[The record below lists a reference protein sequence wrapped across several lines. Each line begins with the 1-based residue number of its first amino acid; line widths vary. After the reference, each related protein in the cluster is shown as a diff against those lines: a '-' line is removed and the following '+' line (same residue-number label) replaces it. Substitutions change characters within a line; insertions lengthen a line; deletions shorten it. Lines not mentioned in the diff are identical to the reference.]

1 MTQSHSRR
9 KFLQTTAVGS
19 MALASAVRARAAT
32 GQTFPSEGAIDC
44 QSHMYP
50 EVVLDFMETRTKPPL
65 VFRRG
70 DVRYTVVGKWH
81 RRVLPKHIDVGA
93 KIADM
98 DRVGIATTA
107 LTINDPGPETFGE
120 DGLKMAQLAND
131 FLGETAK
138 AHPGRFIPL
147 ALLPLQDMDASLK
160 ELDRCVNKLGAR
172 GILLYSNLNGLFP
185 DEPQFRPLFARA
197 EEMGLP
203 LFLHP
208 ADPVT
213 YDVTEGRNL
222 IAALGLMF
230 DTTIALARMILA
242 GMFEQHPKLKVV
254 CPHVGGTL
262 PYLIGRLDHQTQV
275 LKRGAE
281 NIKKAPSEYLKQV
294 YLDVVTPLPLAIK
307 FAYDMVGPDKLLYGS
322 DHPWVDPLL
331 IMDSVKS
338 LGLPAEDEQKIFRG
352 NAVKLFGL

>member
-1 MTQSHSRR
+1 MPERHSRR
-9 KFLQTTAVGS
+9 QFLQTTAVGS
-19 MALASAVRARAAT
+19 MALAGARAA
-32 GQTFPSEGAIDC
+32 GAASAEPDPQGAIDC

-50 EVVLDFMETRTKPPL
+50 EVVLDYMETRTKPPL
-65 VFRRG
+65 AYRRG
-70 DVRYTVVGKWH
+70 DQRYTMVGQWH
-81 RRVLPKHIDVGA
+81 RRVRAKHTDVAA
-93 KIADM
+93 KLADM

-120 DGLKMAQLAND
+120 DGLKMARMAND

-160 ELDRCVNKLGAR
+160 ELDRCVNELGAR
-172 GILLYSNLNGLFP
+172 GILLYSNLNGQFP

-213 YDVTEGRNL
+213 FEVTKGRNL
-222 IAALGLMF
+222 IAGLGLMF

-242 GMFEQHPKLKVV
+242 GMLEQHPKLKLV

-262 PYLIGRLDHQTQV
+262 PYLIGRLDHQTMV

-281 NIKKAPSEYLKQV
+281 NIKKPPSEYLKQV

-322 DHPWVDPLL
+322 DHPWVDPAL
-331 IMDSVKS
+331 IMECVKS

-352 NAVKLFGL
+352 NAAKLFGL